1 MFISIVMVSKTVQIE
16 VLKTQIEK
24 MNKFNHV
31 EILRILKNNKI
42 PINENK
48 NGVFINLTEVDGNV
62 IEKLQQYVEYVIKQ
76 QRQLSNIEKQKDDYE
91 TKFFGNTSIPDKD
104 DGKDIKDNHIINS
117 INA

>member
-1 MFISIVMVSKTVQIE
+1 MVSKTVQIE

-31 EILRILKNNKI
+31 EILRILKNSKI
-42 PINENK
+42 PINEIK
-48 NGVFINLTEVDGNV
+48 NGVFINLTEVDDNV

-76 QRQLSNIEKQKDDYE
+76 QKQLNSIEKQKDDYE
-91 TKFFGNTSIPDKD
+91 TKFFANADAADKD
-104 DGKDIKDNHIINS
+104 QSKDIKDNHVINT

>member
-48 NGVFINLTEVDGNV
+48 KWSF
-62 IEKLQQYVEYVIKQ
+62 Y
-76 QRQLSNIEKQKDDYE
+76 
-91 TKFFGNTSIPDKD
+91 
-104 DGKDIKDNHIINS
+104 
-117 INA
+117 